1 MNIMDMLLQLD
12 ETKLVKPKKQ
22 VEMKRL
28 SEILGDKV
36 VFNVEAITPD
46 KMSEIQDMSIDYE
59 KESVNLEELQVMTVI
74 EGTKEPNFKSKELM
88 DKFKVYTPKDL
99 VKKLLLPGEI
109 ISLYNMIGELSGFN
123 GETVEEVKN

>member
-1 MNIMDMLLQLD
+1 
-12 ETKLVKPKKQ
+12 
-22 VEMKRL
+22 
-28 SEILGDKV
+28 
-36 VFNVEAITPD
+36 
-46 KMSEIQDMSIDYE
+46 MSEIQDMSIDYE